1 MPSWKSM
8 LNSTFYLFLILLA
21 LYLAIGMYGYTKG
34 EVPLA
39 KVLDPL
45 GYAVTTLFGILIGV
59 VKQRLDSAPPQ

>member
-21 LYLAIGMYGYTKG
+21 AYLAIGLFGYTRG
-34 EVPLA
+34 EVTLG

>member
-8 LNSTFYLFLILLA
+8 LNSTLYLFLILLA
-21 LYLAIGMYGYTKG
+21 LYLAVGLYGYTRG
-34 EVPLA
+34 DVALA

-45 GYAVTTLFGILIGV
+45 GYSVTTLFGILLGV